1 MRKKGALEQALR
13 EAAEK
18 PGEVIALF
26 TDEVSF
32 YRQPSQAW
40 LWASMGRRQ
49 PRLRY
54 SDSGN
59 TLMRVVG
66 LLEAVTAGVHVWEFP
81 KVTAGRLARCFRQ
94 IGSLYPKARRIYL
107 IMDNWPVHHHPKVQA
122 ALASEP
128 RIRVVPLPT
137 YAPWLNN
144 IEKLW
149 RWTKQRITHAH
160 PWSDDFRLFRQQVLD
175 EFQRLEKGSPE
186 LKRYCGLHV
195 FS

>member
-1 MRKKGALEQALR
+1 MEQVLR
-13 EAAEK
+13 EAAANPE
-18 PGEVIALF
+18 EVIVLF

-54 SDSGN
+54 SHRAN

-66 LLEAVTAGVHVWEFP
+66 LLDTAKARVHVWDFH
-81 KVTAGRLARCFRQ
+81 KVSADRLASCFRQ
-94 IGSLYPKARRIYL
+94 IGSLYPEARQIYL
-107 IMDNWPVHHHPKVQA
+107 VMDNWPVHFHPKVRS
-122 ALASEP
+122 ALSKEP
-128 RIRVVPLPT
+128 RIRIVPLPT

-149 RWTKQRITHAH
+149 RWVKQHVTHAH
-160 PWSDDFRLFRQQVLD
+160 PWCDEFRLFRQQILA
-175 EFQRLEKGSPE
+175 EFHSLASGSPE
-186 LKRYCGLHV
+186 LRHYCGLDNLY
-195 FS
+195 S